1 MVSNAVLSSQANLMA
16 SETSASFNGLID
28 KERLFGMTR
37 SSKNIGNLEV
47 KDAWMKKEAQN
58 LAKNHFHKRC
68 ILACE

>member
-28 KERLFGMTR
+28 KERLLGMNK
-37 SSKNIGNLEV
+37 SSKKWGSLGV

-58 LAKNHFHKRC
+58 LAKNHFYKRC